1 MVRWPGL
8 QHEALMRPVA
18 AVVVERPLVRL
29 DHRHAQLHRL
39 AKVRVRVRVRVEGR
53 NALGVLGGA
62 SERLQGCAVGDRAA
76 VALRCSP
83 EGSHAQARGRLELQ
97 VVS

>member
-39 AKVRVRVRVRVEGR
+39 AKVRVRVEVRVRVRARVRAWARAEVSRRRAPHVTTLRMCLLCLGEEFLEAR
-53 NALGVLGGA
+53 NRLGLW
-62 SERLQGCAVGDRAA
+62 QTVG
-76 VALRCSP
+76 
-83 EGSHAQARGRLELQ
+83 
-97 VVS
+97 